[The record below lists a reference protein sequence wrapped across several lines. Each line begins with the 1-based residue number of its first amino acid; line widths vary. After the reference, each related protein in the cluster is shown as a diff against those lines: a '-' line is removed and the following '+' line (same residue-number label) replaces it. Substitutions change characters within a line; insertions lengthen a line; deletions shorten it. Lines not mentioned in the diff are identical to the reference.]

1 VLAYLL
7 VSGLTTGSL
16 YALVA
21 MGLVVVYKATG
32 VVNFAHGELF
42 MLGGFL
48 AYTLHVL
55 ARVPYVPALV
65 LAIVATLLL
74 GVVTERL
81 AYRPLMRAPTVSLVL
96 AAVGFSYVLKGA
108 AREIWGGRGDYIPF
122 PPLVRADPIVLG
134 TGFGPLADVVL
145 VPQQLVVLTGA
156 LVAMLAFAAF
166 FNLTRAGKVLQATA
180 ENAKAAAL
188 VGIPVA
194 RVYAFTWG
202 LGAAVAGAAA
212 ALMAPLTL
220 IYPDVGAVLLVKAFA
235 AAVLGGLGS
244 LPGAALGGLTM
255 GVIEQVAGGYVHTS
269 LQDVSAFL
277 VIMLVLIIRPTG
289 LLGAR
294 GVRRA

>member
-16 YALVA
+16 YALMA
-21 MGLVVVYKATG
+21 IGLVVVYKATR

-42 MLGGFL
+42 MLGGFF

-65 LAIVATLLL
+65 AAIAGTLLVGL
-74 GVVTERL
+74 ATERL
-81 AYRPLMRAPTVSLVL
+81 AYRPLIRAPAISLVL
-96 AAVGFSYVLKGA
+96 AAVGFSYVLRGT

-122 PPLVRADPIVLG
+122 PPLVRAEPIALGDVLI
-134 TGFGPLADVVL
+134 
-145 VPQQLVVLTGA
+145 VPQQLVVLGGA
-156 LVAMLAFAAF
+156 LACMALFAAF
-166 FNLTRAGKVLQATA
+166 FNLTRAGKTLQATA
-180 ENAKAAAL
+180 ENPKAARL
-188 VGIPVA
+188 VGIRVE

-202 LGAAVAGAAA
+202 VGAATAGAAA

-244 LPGAALGGLTM
+244 LPGAVLGGFTIGIVENL
-255 GVIEQVAGGYVHTS
+255 AGGYLHTS
-269 LQDVSAFL
+269 LQEVSAFV
-277 VIMLVLIIRPTG
+277 VIMLVLIAHPSG
-289 LLGAR
+289 LLGAAP
-294 GVRRA
+294 VRRI